1 MMEMTAKSKKVL
13 HAQVEALS
21 RKVEHFNKTELES
34 LILMF
39 NSLMAEQFSRGRP
52 ANGLKRGKFRGLL
65 QGTFE
70 MTNAV
75 MMDGVFRSFDKDG
88 HGVII
93 LEEWIRGLAVFLRG
107 TLDEKIRHT
116 FRVYDLNNDK
126 FISKD
131 EIFHM
136 LKHSFIK
143 WPSEEDPDEG
153 IKDVVEITMKKMD
166 LDHDGM
172 LSFDDFQK
180 SVLDENLFLQA
191 FGPCLPDNTIIAK
204 FEQLAFKEPEQ

>member
-21 RKVEHFNKTELES
+21 RKVEHNKTELES

-39 NSLMAEQFSRGRP
+39 NSLMAEQVSRGRP

-75 MMDGVFRSFDKDG
+75 MMDGDKDG

-107 TLDEKIRHT
+107 TIEEKIMT

-166 LDHDGM
+166 LDHDGL

-191 FGPCLPDNTIIAK
+191 FGPCLPDNTVITK
-204 FEQLAFKEPEQ
+204 FEQLAFQEPEQ

>member
-1 MMEMTAKSKKVL
+1 MMEMTAKSKKLL
-13 HAQVEALS
+13 HAQVEALL
-21 RKVEHFNKTELES
+21 RKVEHFNKTEIEN

-39 NSLMAEQFSRGRP
+39 NTLMAEQVSRGRP
-52 ANGLKRGKFRGLL
+52 ANGLKRGKFRGVL

-88 HGVII
+88 DGVII
-93 LEEWIRGLAVFLRG
+93 LEEWIRGLSVLLRG
-107 TLDEKIRHT
+107 TLEEKIKHS

-126 FISKD
+126 YISKD

-166 LDHDGM
+166 LDHDGL
-172 LSFDDFQK
+172 LSYEDFEK

-191 FGPCLPDNTIIAK
+191 FGPCLPEDTTIEK
-204 FEQLAFKEPEQ
+204 FEEVVFKEPEQ